1 MKKVLLSATV
11 LAFISFPFALMA
23 QEEKK
28 ADKETEEVIIRKNG
42 DREMNIKVEIN
53 GDKVIV
59 NGKPLAEFKDD
70 QITINKRKMIIR
82 DGDRSMMFDMGPGS
96 KSFSLGDGFM
106 ENFGDDDESSS
117 AFLGV
122 TTDKTNEGVKISE
135 VIKGSAAE
143 KAGLKKGD
151 VITKIGN
158 EAIEDA
164 SSLSDIISAKKPKDE
179 VKIYYKRSGKENN
192 VNVVL
197 GERKGSKKMVYSF
210 RSPEGMSR
218 SFSMPRVQTVPNI
231 DLYENSIDDMNEE
244 LDALVPR
251 HRKLGLKIQDTE
263 EGGNVKVINVE
274 EGSASEKA
282 GIKKDDIITEIDGK
296 KINNTDDARDQLHAA
311 ESKSTYKI
319 KATRNGS
326 EQNFE
331 VKIPKKLKTANL

>member
-11 LAFISFPFALMA
+11 LAFICFPFALMA

-122 TTDKTNEGVKISE
+122 TTDKTKPLC
-135 VIKGSAAE
+135 KL
-143 KAGLKKGD
+143 KAF
-151 VITKIGN
+151 
-158 EAIEDA
+158 EAITRATQLGGEEA
-164 SSLSDIISAKKPKDE
+164 KTILISRTDE
-179 VKIYYKRSGKENN
+179 PDNLQRDVEKYIGT
-192 VNVVL
+192 L
-197 GERKGSKKMVYSF
+197 
-210 RSPEGMSR
+210 
-218 SFSMPRVQTVPNI
+218 VPNFRAFGETQLK
-231 DLYENSIDDMNEE
+231 DKSIFP
-244 LDALVPR
+244 A
-251 HRKLGLKIQDTE
+251 I
-263 EGGNVKVINVE
+263 INY
-274 EGSASEKA
+274 
-282 GIKKDDIITEIDGK
+282 IKE
-296 KINNTDDARDQLHAA
+296 
-311 ESKSTYKI
+311 
-319 KATRNGS
+319 
-326 EQNFE
+326 
-331 VKIPKKLKTANL
+331 